1 MYEIDTENVY
11 ARIEIGRIFD
21 FSSYSTKSK
30 YYDDSKKFLIGKM
43 KDEKGGASIK
53 DIAGSKPKIYSFLID
68 RSSKHKQAKGGNKN
82 VITTINDNEYKDVS
96 LNKKCLRH
104 STNRIKIK
112 DYRIV
117 Q

>member
-1 MYEIDTENVY
+1 
-11 ARIEIGRIFD
+11 
-21 FSSYSTKSK
+21 
-30 YYDDSKKFLIGKM
+30 M

-53 DIAGSKPKIYSFLID
+53 DIAGSKPKVYSFLID

-82 VITTINDNEYKDVS
+82 VIATINDNEYKDVS

-104 STNRIKIK
+104 STNRIKSK

-117 Q
+117 QKDRMKSTKFLYHALMIKYTTKIMDMMN